1 MKKLFYL
8 ITCGLL
14 FVACSSDPDFVTDT
28 DNSDVPN
35 TSETPNNPNDQN
47 TPPTSLVSE
56 NILVCNQGNAGSDN
70 GQLSY
75 YNAITGTIT
84 NSWFRNVNSAKLG
97 DAPNDVIQVNDT
109 LIAIAVSGSN
119 IIQYIH
125 PDGTACGATENI
137 PNNRRL
143 CADKDY
149 LYVTSY
155 AHVCGSQT
163 FTKGYV
169 AKIDLRTKEVVA
181 TCEVGWEPDGIS
193 LYDGKL
199 YVANTGGYSYSEPH
213 DYESTV
219 QVVDANTMRSIKTIE
234 TGCLNLYGNI
244 SQAGPYLC
252 INSCGDY
259 YSVPAKTVILDCNTE
274 TVTTFDFPCTYSTTD
289 GKLFYSVGSIYS
301 YETGENTYYINTI
314 DPENKTVSAGIY
326 NDAITEKIK
335 ELDVPYSLY
344 MSPYTGNIYFTD
356 AKDYIS
362 SGYVYGYTK
371 EGKAVFNPQKVLIC
385 PGNILALPNYQRQQ

>member
-1 MKKLFYL
+1 MKNLFYL
-8 ITCGLL
+8 IICGLL
-14 FVACSSDPDFVTDT
+14 FVACSSDPKFVQ
-28 DNSDVPN
+28 
-35 TSETPNNPNDQN
+35 E
-47 TPPTSLVSE
+47 PPTSLVSE
-56 NILVCNQGNAGSDN
+56 NILVCNQGNVGADN

-125 PDGTACGATENI
+125 PDGTTCGATENI

-169 AKIDLRTKEVVA
+169 AKVDLRTKEVVA

-219 QVVDANTMRSIKTIE
+219 QVVDANTMKSIKTIE
-234 TGCLNLYGNI
+234 TGWLNLYGNI

-301 YETGENTYYINTI
+301 YETGKNTYYINTI
-314 DPENKTVSAGIY
+314 DPENKKVSAGIY

-356 AKDYIS
+356 AKDYVS

-385 PGNILALPNYQRQQ
+385 PGSILALPNDQHQQ